1 MSLELERCPHC
12 DLDISQETSVRC
24 PQCKFPILL
33 VAGKYTLQEKIAAGG
48 FGVIYLA
55 HHVHLPED
63 KERAI
68 KVIFTTDE
76 ASQDSYRQFQREVL
90 LTAKLS
96 QQNDH
101 VVRVYDDFGHEP
113 GLGYFYVMEYL
124 HGQTLRQIMKPNRG
138 MADVESHHIL
148 HQTCQALHDTHAAG
162 IVHRDLKPDNIYILE
177 RREDRQYVKLLD
189 FGIAKNLQ
197 NRLQSLTSP
206 DGLVE
211 TPSQDLVGTPWY
223 MSPEQCEAKPLDG
236 RSDIYALGLILY
248 EMVSGHNP
256 YDLDSDDITP
266 NPFTILWSHTSKE
279 PTPLS
284 KWRPDL
290 PPGFGQIV
298 LQMLAKDPAER
309 PESVLQVWENLLPHW
324 PPGLPRTP
332 LFHRTSH
339 FVVQATQ
346 AYAALAPPEPTDCL
360 ETFEDSV
367 SDKSSQHP
375 VDPFANTQTW
385 EGEVDNNPT
394 VLERKRPGFLIE
406 PNFDPGK
413 KS

>member
-1 MSLELERCPHC
+1 MSLELERCPNC

-24 PQCKFPILL
+24 PQCNFPILL

-124 HGQTLRQIMKPNRG
+124 RGQTLRQIMKPNRG

-148 HQTCQALHDTHAAG
+148 HQACQALHDTHAAG

-211 TPSQDLVGTPWY
+211 TPSKDLVGTPWY

-236 RSDIYALGLILY
+236 RSDVYALGLILY

-256 YDLDSDDITP
+256 YDLDSDDIIP
-266 NPFTILWSHTSKE
+266 NPYTILWSHTTKE

-290 PPGFGQIV
+290 PPGFGEVV

-309 PESVLQVWENLLPHW
+309 PESVQQVWESLLPHW

-332 LFHRTSH
+332 LFPRTSNYAI
-339 FVVQATQ
+339 QATQ
-346 AYAALAPPEPTDCL
+346 AYAALTPPEPAPPSDNPVA
-360 ETFEDSV
+360 SV
-367 SDKSSQHP
+367 SDNVAQNP

-385 EGEVDNNPT
+385 EGGVDNNPT
-394 VLERKRPGFLIE
+394 VLERKRPDFLMD
-406 PNFDPGK
+406 PNFDPEK